1 MSRCLI
7 CNEPLT
13 SGYFNNNKVVAKLC
27 HRLGCK
33 KTHQA
38 NLKRRAYEAKRQSE
52 QHAQSH
58 QTQEAYDA

>member
-7 CNEPLT
+7 CDEPLT
-13 SGYFNNNKVVAKLC
+13 SGYFNNNKVTAKLC

-38 NLKRRAYEAKRQSE
+38 NLKRRAYEAKKQNEQSTQATE
-52 QHAQSH
+52 INHA
-58 QTQEAYDA
+58 